1 MNEQPIGDPS
11 TNLPAGSL
19 STPAGEGAPPPP
31 LSIEA
36 AVPASGDGAHRADL
50 ADFGAQPVP
59 KFDKSGSRQAVAF
72 AIAVAGWLVP
82 GLGHALLKMWGRAL
96 AVFITV
102 GVLVIIGAGMRG
114 NIFDSSGMDAF
125 DRLGYFADLGT
136 GCFYFLARAIE
147 RLGADVSHANG
158 DYGTRF
164 LATAGI
170 LNLLSALHAFE
181 AARGHKA

>member
-1 MNEQPIGDPS
+1 MSKQPDS
-11 TNLPAGSL
+11 DSSASL
-19 STPAGEGAPPPP
+19 EPVAA
-31 LSIEA
+31 A
-36 AVPASGDGAHRADL
+36 AVGVRPDVSATESAKHRADPVE
-50 ADFGAQPVP
+50 FGAQPAS

-96 AVFITV
+96 ACFLTV
-102 GVLVIIGAGMRG
+102 AVLVIIGAGMRG
-114 NIFDSSGMDAF
+114 NIFDSSGVDAF
-125 DRLGYFADLGT
+125 DRLGYFADMGT

-147 RLGADVSHANG
+147 HFGADVSHANG

>member
-11 TNLPAGSL
+11 TNLQAGSL
-19 STPAGEGAPPPP
+19 STPAGEGAAPPP
-31 LSIEA
+31 LAIEA
-36 AVPASGDGAHRADL
+36 NAPASGDDAHRPDL
-50 ADFGAQPVP
+50 AEFSAQPIP
-59 KFDKSGSRQAVAF
+59 KFDKSGSRQAQAL